1 MRAERVTLSEREQR
15 RAMALNRVLAGAWT
29 RREAATVLG
38 LSERQVR
45 RLVAGYTAGGPAALA
60 HGNRGR
66 PSAHALPAAVR
77 AQIVALA
84 EGTYAGFNHQ
94 HLTEKLNEVEGLAV
108 GRTTVRQVLA
118 AAGLR
123 RPRPRRAPKHRSRR
137 ERMPQAGLLL
147 QADGSRHRWLGPAGP
162 YLTLIGGIDDA
173 TGTVPHARFREQE
186 DAAG

>member
-45 RLVAGYTAGGPAALA
+45 RLLAAYAACGPQALA

-66 PSAHALPAAVR
+66 PPAHALPAAVR

-84 EGTYAGFNHQ
+84 QGKYAGFNHQ
-94 HLTEKLNEVEGLAV
+94 HLTEKLTEVEGLAV
-108 GRTTVRQVLA
+108 
-118 AAGLR
+118 
-123 RPRPRRAPKHRSRR
+123 
-137 ERMPQAGLLL
+137 
-147 QADGSRHRWLGPAGP
+147 
-162 YLTLIGGIDDA
+162 
-173 TGTVPHARFREQE
+173 
-186 DAAG
+186 